1 MRIVGLT
8 GGISSGKSTVSNLFK
23 SRGIPVVDADIVARN
38 VVRKGTG
45 GWKKIK
51 KEFGDAILLESG
63 ELDRARLGQIVF
75 SDPEKRQLLNR
86 LSEPGS
92 MSKDKTTPP
101 AFDFVAAFQTL
112 LQSNQQIV
120 QGQNEL
126 MHRLE
131 LAEGRLLSLEQ
142 LSKTGERHRPQDR
155 ATGSETQGVPRY
167 HKLDFPTFDGKEDP
181 LSWINRCEQFFRGQR
196 TVEEEKV
203 WLAAYHLTGIAQQ
216 WYFQLERDVGLLPW
230 VRFKELCHLRFGPPV
245 RTNPLGEL
253 MHLRQT
259 DSVEEYQERFGALI
273 CRADSVTPTQQMHIF
288 TAGLSEPLRTDV
300 ELHKPSDLQHA
311 MSLARAFERRYRTTP
326 VASNLPK
333 PPEVLAILASSESGP
348 EQRSLRRL
356 NPIEMAERRQ
366 KGFLLAPHISTGIL
380 WEVIKLWLK
389 GCKVIILDIPLLFET
404 KMNLWTHPVIVV
416 WVDPETQIQRLMA
429 RDGISEEQARNRIE
443 AQMPLDLKREKADLV
458 IDNSGSLEE
467 TKVKFDQVL
476 ARVNSPLSLKER
488 TFSRDGVLSILLSV
502 VVGIVVIKKN
512 VS

>member
-63 ELDRARLGQIVF
+63 EIDRARLGQIVF

-86 LSEPGS
+86 
-92 MSKDKTTPP
+92 
-101 AFDFVAAFQTL
+101 
-112 LQSNQQIV
+112 
-120 QGQNEL
+120 
-126 MHRLE
+126 
-131 LAEGRLLSLEQ
+131 
-142 LSKTGERHRPQDR
+142 
-155 ATGSETQGVPRY
+155 
-167 HKLDFPTFDGKEDP
+167 
-181 LSWINRCEQFFRGQR
+181 
-196 TVEEEKV
+196 
-203 WLAAYHLTGIAQQ
+203 
-216 WYFQLERDVGLLPW
+216 
-230 VRFKELCHLRFGPPV
+230 
-245 RTNPLGEL
+245 
-253 MHLRQT
+253 
-259 DSVEEYQERFGALI
+259 
-273 CRADSVTPTQQMHIF
+273 
-288 TAGLSEPLRTDV
+288 
-300 ELHKPSDLQHA
+300 
-311 MSLARAFERRYRTTP
+311 
-326 VASNLPK
+326 
-333 PPEVLAILASSESGP
+333 
-348 EQRSLRRL
+348 
-356 NPIEMAERRQ
+356 
-366 KGFLLAPHISTGIL
+366 LLAPHISTGIL

-443 AQMPLDLKREKADLV
+443 AQMALDLKREKADLV

-476 ARVNSPLSLKER
+476 SRVNSPLSLKER

>member
-86 LSEPGS
+86 
-92 MSKDKTTPP
+92 
-101 AFDFVAAFQTL
+101 
-112 LQSNQQIV
+112 
-120 QGQNEL
+120 
-126 MHRLE
+126 
-131 LAEGRLLSLEQ
+131 
-142 LSKTGERHRPQDR
+142 
-155 ATGSETQGVPRY
+155 
-167 HKLDFPTFDGKEDP
+167 
-181 LSWINRCEQFFRGQR
+181 
-196 TVEEEKV
+196 
-203 WLAAYHLTGIAQQ
+203 
-216 WYFQLERDVGLLPW
+216 
-230 VRFKELCHLRFGPPV
+230 
-245 RTNPLGEL
+245 
-253 MHLRQT
+253 
-259 DSVEEYQERFGALI
+259 
-273 CRADSVTPTQQMHIF
+273 
-288 TAGLSEPLRTDV
+288 
-300 ELHKPSDLQHA
+300 
-311 MSLARAFERRYRTTP
+311 
-326 VASNLPK
+326 
-333 PPEVLAILASSESGP
+333 
-348 EQRSLRRL
+348 
-356 NPIEMAERRQ
+356 
-366 KGFLLAPHISTGIL
+366 LLAPHISTGIL

-458 IDNSGSLEE
+458 IDNSGSLED